1 MFRLFPSQLLTRYLI
16 TRDSWPFF
24 MSVCLCAQRFLFDV
38 TASIDFR
45 WPLADIKTRT
55 VRRTD
60 ITIDHHKAF
69 LLTPYPSHFDHGACL
84 HHNLNII
91 HLRTSTILSIT
102 KVQVHAQH
110 HLVTGV
116 PANHTGADPGQAQG
130 SWPLPYTMA
139 EVFFFSILHIY
150 TCSWFFSGKIFYR
163 HFQVFKKW
171 KISNADQIRATW
183 NQFCAPIPFLGKK
196 IIEVTLL
203 FRCTRNHT
211 YSIINIH
218 YTGCFFTVPP

>member
-1 MFRLFPSQLLTRYLI
+1 M
-16 TRDSWPFF
+16 
-24 MSVCLCAQRFLFDV
+24 
-38 TASIDFR
+38 
-45 WPLADIKTRT
+45 
-55 VRRTD
+55 
-60 ITIDHHKAF
+60 
-69 LLTPYPSHFDHGACL
+69 
-84 HHNLNII
+84 
-91 HLRTSTILSIT
+91 LSIT

-163 HFQVFKKW
+163 HLQVLKNW

-203 FRCTRNHT
+203 IRCTRNHT
-211 YSIINIH
+211 YTL
-218 YTGCFFTVPP
+218 YRVFFLLFRPKMSDYIKNFTKKVSEFPKGLAVIFRAEQ